1 MNAKRNLIPFSPF
14 SPFVLFFLS
23 HYFTFPYLFLFF
35 FISCALS
42 LLLLSYRDK
51 KPQCLFCRSSQKKRD
66 HFFPRVQ
73 GKSHKITHISSSS
86 LIFRALLFLF
96 AQCMRLHLVF
106 SPQVIISVEGAFT
119 AQNSSAGAHQHH
131 HHSLLCSPASAADSG
146 KTPGRKE
153 NLQY

>member
-1 MNAKRNLIPFSPF
+1 MPREIW
-14 SPFVLFFLS
+14 
-23 HYFTFPYLFLFF
+23 Y
-35 FISCALS
+35 LS
-42 LLLLSYRDK
+42 LPFHLLSYFS
-51 KPQCLFCRSSQKKRD
+51 CLTTSPFLISFYFSLLAVLCHCCYFLTETRNLNVYSADHLKKKRD

-119 AQNSSAGAHQHH
+119 AQSSSAGAHQHH

-146 KTPGRKE
+146 KTPERKE